1 MKLKSPLE
9 VLQTRFGFDAFRPG
23 QKEVISKLLDGESA
37 AAVFPTGA
45 GKSLC
50 FQLPA
55 IMLEGMTLVVSPLL
69 ALMKDQVD
77 ALEGFGVRAARLD
90 SSLNSEE
97 YAEVLKQA
105 REGDLKILYVA
116 PERFN
121 NERFRQSLSRFRV
134 SLMAVDEAHCVSEW
148 GHNFR
153 PDYLKLSQYALACGA
168 ERVLALTAT
177 ATPKVLD
184 DICQVFGIEHRV
196 RTPFHRPN
204 LHLAA
209 QVVKTEEEKLEFL
222 SERLQERGGPAIV
235 YVTFQRTAVEVA
247 DALAR
252 VGLDARPYHAGL
264 DAQFREE
271 TQEWFVGSEDGVVV
285 ATIAFGMGIDK
296 PNIRGVYH
304 YDPPKSLENYSQE
317 IGRAGRDGKVSEC
330 RLFYYPPDRIPL
342 ENFVY
347 GDTPTLASIR
357 SLLREAFDGS
367 DQLVLNLYQMSRTHD
382 LRQLVLRTLL
392 TYLELDGYLR
402 ALTPVY
408 SSYRF
413 KPSASST
420 EILSHYQGEDKKL
433 LASVLQH
440 SVKKKIWFVIDID
453 ETAKKIK
460 RERQEVVRILDRC
473 GLDGWLEITASG
485 LRFRYEVLKKP
496 DDVLALADELFE
508 KAVDREKAEID
519 RLRQALG
526 LATLKECLA
535 GYLAKHFGEEVEG
548 GCGHCSFCL
557 HGPRDDGWEPDEP
570 PFKLGE
576 IPMMLTQPRDIARY
590 FCGLTSPKLTGLK
603 LTRDREFGSL
613 GHISFGRVLEKVK
626 GPKKP

>member
-1 MKLKSPLE
+1 
-9 VLQTRFGFDAFRPG
+9 
-23 QKEVISKLLDGESA
+23 
-37 AAVFPTGA
+37 
-45 GKSLC
+45 
-50 FQLPA
+50 
-55 IMLEGMTLVVSPLL
+55 
-69 ALMKDQVD
+69 
-77 ALEGFGVRAARLD
+77 
-90 SSLNSEE
+90 
-97 YAEVLKQA
+97 
-105 REGDLKILYVA
+105 
-116 PERFN
+116 
-121 NERFRQSLSRFRV
+121 
-134 SLMAVDEAHCVSEW
+134 
-148 GHNFR
+148 
-153 PDYLKLSQYALACGA
+153 
-168 ERVLALTAT
+168 
-177 ATPKVLD
+177 
-184 DICQVFGIEHRV
+184 
-196 RTPFHRPN
+196 
-204 LHLAA
+204 
-209 QVVKTEEEKLEFL
+209 
-222 SERLQERGGPAIV
+222 
-235 YVTFQRTAVEVA
+235 
-247 DALAR
+247 
-252 VGLDARPYHAGL
+252 
-264 DAQFREE
+264 
-271 TQEWFVGSEDGVVV
+271 
-285 ATIAFGMGIDK
+285 
-296 PNIRGVYH
+296 
-304 YDPPKSLENYSQE
+304 
-317 IGRAGRDGKVSEC
+317 
-330 RLFYYPPDRIPL
+330 
-342 ENFVY
+342 
-347 GDTPTLASIR
+347 
-357 SLLREAFDGS
+357 
-367 DQLVLNLYQMSRTHD
+367 MSRTHD